1 MWVWHFEDANRV
13 KDFNG
18 IVKINISMHVY
29 TEWCV
34 FYWGYMY
41 ALTQLVWISTFSAL
55 CDNAIAKQWQ
65 AIHIIGNLCLEPI
78 CFANIFSAIS
88 HIWFHSYCNSFVID
102 WHDINQF
109 ILVETY
115 FRFCDFVPLRI
126 SRIRLTT
133 SIII

>member
-1 MWVWHFEDANRV
+1 MPYLLTVSDTRITFILTNIISGHSTLFYVFSWLLFGKCRPNRFELNRNHHIKCPNFLFFLNSCKKKEKLMWVWHFEDANRV

-55 CDNAIAKQWQ
+55 CNNAIAK
-65 AIHIIGNLCLEPI
+65 
-78 CFANIFSAIS
+78 
-88 HIWFHSYCNSFVID
+88 
-102 WHDINQF
+102 
-109 ILVETY
+109 
-115 FRFCDFVPLRI
+115 
-126 SRIRLTT
+126 
-133 SIII
+133 